1 MTNLSPSLLLRK
13 IQPPRQ
19 RGQKFLNHKAKKITA
34 GGKPYAL
41 RYNRIKRTKSRGG
54 CLSSARK
61 VICNFHETMRVA
73 GCRWQPLRR
82 QSGD

>member
-41 RYNRIKRTKSRGG
+41 RYNRIKRTKVGADAFYPPVR
-54 CLSSARK
+54 LS
-61 VICNFHETMRVA
+61 VISTGR
-73 GCRWQPLRR
+73 
-82 QSGD
+82 